1 MGIWSSIVGAV
12 GSLFG
17 AGANYKSQQSANKT
31 NLQIAQ
37 MNNEYNERMLQ
48 KQLDYNTEMWNKQNE
63 YNTASNQRA
72 RLEAAGLNPYM
83 MMSGGDA
90 GTAQSANG
98 INTPTATPVSVQ
110 APQFDMSGF
119 SGFLQQAIDL
129 QATKAQRDADANL
142 KDSQAEGI
150 RIENQYKVAQ
160 IVADIAQR
168 QADTKNKEEQTVYQK
183 ILNEFSPSQFS
194 SDVLV
199 KQRTAANLAASAK
212 LATAQAAYTSVLT
225 AKARK
230 ELSWIDSMAAANI
243 AEIMSRVDLNEK
255 QGRLAVANALESEA
269 RKHGIDLDNH
279 IKDEATEDII
289 RDYKNRAD
297 LSGWQS
303 EGAKNN
309 SGPQS
314 WPQYLYGLS
323 TGRQSNPLNYIFGGE
338 VSGKPTKLRY
348 P

>member
-110 APQFDMSGF
+110 APQFDMAGF
-119 SGFLQQAIDL
+119 SGFLQQAIEL
-129 QATKAQRDADANL
+129 QSTKAQRDADANL
-142 KDSQAEGI
+142 KEQQAESI
-150 RIENQYKVAQ
+150 RIENQYKAAQ
-160 IVADIAQR
+160 IIADIAQR
-168 QADTKNKEEQTVYQK
+168 QADTKNKSEQAVYQG
-183 ILNEFSPSQFS
+183 IINSFAPSQFS

-199 KQRTAANLAASAK
+199 KKRQAANLAASTK
-212 LATAQAAYTSVLT
+212 LANAQTAFAAVQT

-230 ELSWIDSMAAANI
+230 ELRWIDATAAANI
-243 AEIMSRVDLNEK
+243 ALVMANADLATK
-255 QGRLAVANALESEA
+255 QGKLAVQNALESEA
-269 RKHGIDLDNH
+269 RKRGIDLDNN
-279 IKDEATEDII
+279 IKDRATEDLV

-297 LSGWQS
+297 LSGWQA

-309 SGPQS
+309 SGPRDWRQNM
-314 WPQYLYGLS
+314 YGEKGSLRS
-323 TGRQSNPLNYIFGGE
+323 TVLTGLGDVLGSLGSFLPKF
-338 VSGKPTKLRY
+338 
-348 P
+348 